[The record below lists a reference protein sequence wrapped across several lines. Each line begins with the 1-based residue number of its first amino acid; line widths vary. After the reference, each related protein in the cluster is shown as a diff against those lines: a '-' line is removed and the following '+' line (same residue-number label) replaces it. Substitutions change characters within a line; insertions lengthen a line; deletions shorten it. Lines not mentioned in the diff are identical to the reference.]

1 MRTEPEISGV
11 TVILLGKFNPTIFTP
26 AWFALHDLLPE
37 SAAESAELK
46 IGHPQVT
53 AFSYDWLRLEVTT
66 ERFIVETWLAP
77 YIRLCDLVAP
87 EHLYHT
93 NAFGIKFI
101 SE

>member
-11 TVILLGKFNPTIFTP
+11 TVILLGKFNPTMP

-53 AFSYDWLRLEVTT
+53 AFS
-66 ERFIVETWLAP
+66 
-77 YIRLCDLVAP
+77 
-87 EHLYHT
+87 
-93 NAFGIKFI
+93 
-101 SE
+101 